1 MNPTDPTVGEKRK
14 QTKKS
19 MKGHK
24 KRKDDKSSRTFG
36 LTNDNYTLLTDAMEK
51 LANKILKKIDERQTE
66 LTSSITYLLQ
76 AFCKAV
82 KEVRVAVDYR
92 PQLSVSREVESSLEG
107 RPSDVSIPI
116 LPINK

>member
-1 MNPTDPTVGEKRK
+1 
-14 QTKKS
+14 
-19 MKGHK
+19 MKGYK
-24 KRKDDKSSRTFG
+24 KRKSNKLVVTVG

-82 KEVRVAVDYR
+82 KEVRVVVDYK
-92 PQLSVSREVESSLEG
+92 P
-107 RPSDVSIPI
+107 
-116 LPINK
+116 